1 MNGEVMVLCDREEE
15 YAQLMT
21 EFLKEHKELPWEIR
35 TYTEVERLYEEEKES
50 QISLLVV
57 AESTYAKD
65 MEELNVKRLVVL
77 NESGL
82 LQWDGIEQ
90 IDKYQKADTVLQ
102 ALIEIYMD
110 IAEQQ
115 LPRLQ
120 SGWRAKYIGIYSPV
134 RRCYQTTF
142 AITMSQMLAKKHKT
156 LYLNFEHYAGITE
169 LLPNLQMRDLADL
182 LYFLNMEQEKFQL
195 RIQTV
200 IQHKGN
206 LDYIPP
212 MKSGQN
218 LLTITGKEWMN
229 LLQKIDAMGQ
239 YEYVILDLTESIQG
253 LFDILRMCFKVITLT
268 KEDKIAKAKIL
279 QYEQLLALYEYED
292 VLTKTNKLALP
303 VFQRLPNELEQY
315 TKGAMA
321 EYVRKMMID
330 MELWE
335 EMMAE

>member
-1 MNGEVMVLCDREEE
+1 MSGDVMVLCDREEE

-21 EFLKEHKELPWEIR
+21 EFIKEHKELPWEIR
-35 TYTEVERLYEEEKES
+35 TYTKVERLYEEEKGS
-50 QISLLVV
+50 SISLLVV
-57 AESTYAKD
+57 AESTFVKC
-65 MEELNVKRLVVL
+65 MEELDAKKIVLL

-82 LQWDGIEQ
+82 LQWEGVEHV
-90 IDKYQKADTVLQ
+90 DKYQKADKVLQ

-110 IAEQQ
+110 VAEQQ

-120 SGWRAKYIGIYSPV
+120 SSNGTKYIGIYSPI

-142 AITMSQMLAKKHKT
+142 AITMSQMLARKHKT

-169 LLPNLQMRDLADL
+169 LMPNLQMRDLADL
-182 LYFLNMEQEKFQL
+182 LYFLNADQEKFQL
-195 RIQTV
+195 RIQTM
-200 IQHKGN
+200 IQHMGE

-229 LLQKIDAMGQ
+229 LLHKIEAMGQ
-239 YEYVILDLTESIQG
+239 YEYVILDLTESMQA
-253 LFDILRMCFKVITLT
+253 LFDILRMCSRVITLT
-268 KEDKIAKAKIL
+268 KDDRIAKAKIL
-279 QYEQLLALYEYED
+279 QYEQLLALYEYQD
-292 VLTKTNKLALP
+292 VLNKTSKCCPP
-303 VFQRLPNELEQY
+303 VMQRLPNELEQY

-321 EYVRKMMID
+321 EYVQKKMIE

-335 EMMAE
+335 ANAAE